1 VDAFMQNIQWQRWQ
15 LASRLPLRN
24 NRRRIAHAECHTFRE
39 LAAALQGLNAPQLI
53 DVRRK
58 AAFDASEQMITGAI
72 WRNPDELGHWIATL
86 DANRPV
92 TVYCVHGHQVSQDC
106 AALLEAVGFDATY
119 LVGGFEDWIA
129 GNHPTIR
136 KPLRIEP

>member
-1 VDAFMQNIQWQRWQ
+1 MPNATSS
-15 LASRLPLRN
+15 L
-24 NRRRIAHAECHTFRE
+24 E
-39 LAAALQGLNAPQLI
+39 LAAALHGLNAPQLI

-58 AAFDASEQMITGAI
+58 PAFDASEQMIAGAA
-72 WRNPDELGHWIATL
+72 WRNPDELGNWIATL
-86 DANRPV
+86 DANHPV